1 MNPDIADQ
9 LLDQLNWRYATKVF
23 DSEKK
28 IAATL
33 WQKLE
38 QSLILTPSSFGLQPW
53 HFLVVTSQEMKEK
66 LRGHSWNQ
74 SQVTDCSHFLVLA
87 ANTEMGEAEVD
98 EWVETMAKNT
108 KTDPAS
114 LVGYRGVMVN
124 FLAGM
129 SEDAKA
135 HWAKHQTYIAL
146 GQIMA
151 SAAFLNIDAC
161 PMEGFDHAEYDR
173 VFDLSGKKLFSSVA
187 CALGYRS
194 AEDKYAIAPKTRF
207 ASEKMITRFE

>member
-9 LLDQLNWRYATKVF
+9 LLDQLNWRYATKIF
-23 DSEKK
+23 DVEKK
-28 IAATL
+28 IEASV

-53 HFLVVTSQEMKEK
+53 HFLVVTNQDMKES

-74 SQVTDCSHFLVLA
+74 AQVTDCSHFLVLA
-87 ANTEMGEAEVD
+87 AKTEMGETEVD
-98 EWVETMAKNT
+98 EWVEAVAKNT
-108 KTDPAS
+108 NADPAR
-114 LVGYRGVMVN
+114 LVGYREIMVN

-129 SEDAKA
+129 SDEAKA

-151 SAAFLNIDAC
+151 SAAFLNIDSC

-173 VFDLSGKKLFSSVA
+173 IFDLSGKKLASSVA

-194 AEDKYAIAPKTRF
+194 AEDASAASPKTRF
-207 ASEKMITRFE
+207 AAEKVITRFE